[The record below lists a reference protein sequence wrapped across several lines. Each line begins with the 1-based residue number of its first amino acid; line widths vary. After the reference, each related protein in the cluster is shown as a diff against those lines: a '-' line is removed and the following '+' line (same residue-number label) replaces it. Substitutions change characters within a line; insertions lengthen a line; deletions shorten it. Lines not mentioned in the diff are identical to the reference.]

1 MNKAN
6 LLLRKVVIYLITAIC
21 LFVLAPMFDSI
32 VREIIEILSLIF
44 MFIFYFYAGSLYNE
58 FENKK

>member
-6 LLLRKVVIYLITAIC
+6 WLFRKVIIYLITAIC
-21 LFVLAPMFDSI
+21 LFALAPMFDSI
-32 VREIIEILSLIF
+32 VRETMEFLSIIS

-58 FENKK
+58 TENKK